1 VGIVGTALAVLVA
14 VVVVVV
20 LPDGGPPHP
29 DHWDPRVSDLVAFV
43 ERERGLRFEQ
53 PVYVDFLTPAEY
65 SRRVRTEAGDV
76 TSADRTQMDDTVSIL
91 RALGLASG
99 KVDLLAANNDLA
111 DSGTLAFY
119 DPRVERVIV
128 RGTEMTV
135 ALRVT
140 LAHELTHALQ
150 DQHFDLEK
158 LQNDIYARADA
169 STSGDDDAAA
179 ARARNAADTAFAG
192 YQALVEGDAVRVENA
207 YVDSLTSAERDE
219 YVTSYQ
225 SDLDQ
230 ADADLSDVPAALRA
244 FQGAPYVL
252 GQPLVDLVHANG
264 GNTAVDH
271 MFSDLPSTQEQML
284 DPLTYIDDQKPS
296 PLGLPEEP
304 RGAGVHTVDEGTMG
318 AVELYI
324 VLAERIDPLVAL
336 DAADG
341 WANAQFVAYRD
352 RDLDRTCV
360 RVVVDG
366 DTPRD
371 DQQMHDAL
379 TAWVAAAPEGSDAV
393 IEDVGLHL
401 KPGQTQFRS
410 CDPGTDGH
418 ANKNR
423 GLDALTVPAVRSH
436 LAIEAAGSGV
446 ELDQAWQ
453 AGDCFVHQLTFDQI
467 VAINDVTDQPSP
479 EQQALL
485 DHAFAACSPTPA

>member
-1 VGIVGTALAVLVA
+1 
-14 VVVVVV
+14 
-20 LPDGGPPHP
+20 
-29 DHWDPRVSDLVAFV
+29 
-43 ERERGLRFEQ
+43 
-53 PVYVDFLTPAEY
+53 
-65 SRRVRTEAGDV
+65 VRTDAGDV
-76 TSADRTQMDDTVSIL
+76 TSADRTQMNDTVSIL
-91 RALGLASG
+91 RALGMASG

-119 DPRVERVIV
+119 DPQVERVIV

-169 STSGDDDAAA
+169 ATSGGDDADA
-179 ARARNAADTAFAG
+179 ARARNAADTAFVG

-207 YVDSLTSAERDE
+207 YVDSLSSAERDR
-219 YVTSYQ
+219 YLASYQ
-225 SDLDQ
+225 TDLDQ
-230 ADADLSDVPAALRA
+230 ADADLSDVPAALQA
-244 FQGAPYVL
+244 FQEAPYAL

-271 MFSDLPSTQEQML
+271 MFSDLPSTQEHML

-296 PLGLPEEP
+296 PLGLPEKP
-304 RGAGVHTVDEGTMG
+304 RVAGDIHTVDEGTMG

-341 WANAQFVAYRD
+341 WGNAQFIAYRE

-360 RVVVDG
+360 RVLVDG
-366 DTPRD
+366 DTPHD
-371 DQQMHDAL
+371 DQQLHDAV
-379 TAWVAAAPEGSDAV
+379 TAWVAAAPKGSDA
-393 IEDVGLHL
+393 ITEDADVGLHL

-410 CDPGTDGH
+410 CDPGTDGD

-436 LAIEAAGSGV
+436 LALEASDSGMD
-446 ELDQAWQ
+446 LGPAWQ
-453 AGDCFVHQLTFDQI
+453 AGNCFVHQLTFDQI
-467 VAINDVTDQPSP
+467 VAINDVTDKPSP